1 MWATTIEGQ
10 NDLAPLMCLRT
21 CKFHVTDSQNTLDQ
35 ITSDHIAFCA
45 FHSFLKEIQTN
56 ARYIIH
62 AAHA

>member
-1 MWATTIEGQ
+1 MRATTIEGQ

-35 ITSDHIAFCA
+35 ITSDHIAF
-45 FHSFLKEIQTN
+45 LKEIQTN